1 MNVDPHELR
10 EMVKATFVEVL
21 EERARI
27 DADTHAAHHAVIN
40 EWVECSK
47 RRREIVE
54 KVVSQVLGW
63 GLVAMVGGLGALVW
77 RVFRDEVTR

>member
-1 MNVDPHELR
+1 MEPAEIR
-10 EMVKATFVEVL
+10 EMVKAAFIEVL

-27 DADTHAAHHAVIN
+27 DADTHAAHHAVIS

-54 KVVSQVLGW
+54 KIVTQVLGW
-63 GLVAMVGGLGALVW
+63 SVMAGVGWLGYAILNAL
-77 RVFRDEVTR
+77 REGTHR